1 MARSQY
7 KESIEKIKGIAR
19 KYNRAMQELIVA
31 GVDINHGYLYD
42 PVGEMN
48 TEYKAFD
55 SGMPSVFNNQRFVLG
70 INYALSVLP
79 NNYRVLIWSDYFRV
93 NNRDWW
99 YAYYSKSSYY
109 RLRKSAVEAFFEIIK
124 T

>member
-1 MARSQY
+1 MSRIQY
-7 KESIEKIKGIAR
+7 KEDISKIKEIAR

-42 PVGEMN
+42 PDGEA
-48 TEYKAFD
+48 EIVYKTLD
-55 SGMPSVFNNQRFVLG
+55 SGMPNVFNNQRFVLG
-70 INYALSVLP
+70 VNYALSVLP
-79 NNYRVLIWSDYFRV
+79 MNYRVLIWSDYFKV

-109 RLRKSAVEAFFEIIK
+109 RLRKNAIEAFVAIIK
-124 T
+124 